1 MYQSVNSDS
10 RCCSIAPTTHVLLH
24 FGKQLCTLLLHRV
37 DNPEYMGKIT
47 VQGLLVTAEID
58 FLQTIH
64 TLM

>member
-10 RCCSIAPTTHVLLH
+10 RCCSITQTTHVLLH
-24 FGKQLCTLLLHRV
+24 FGKQLCTLLLLTV
-37 DNPEYMGKIT
+37 GNPEYIGKIT

-58 FLQTIH
+58 LLQTLD